1 MAKPNII
8 ILNFNSLYQIL
19 FEIKNNLSF
28 GIQETCMENLEKGQ
42 FKDCIILTKSKL
54 NKDLA
59 KDRNI
64 ISFSKKDDQNIEG
77 NNFYNIKL
85 PIDIYSLIEKINIT
99 IIKYKYKNQA
109 QIKILDYILDLN
121 SRIISKNGKK
131 LKLTEKEVNI
141 IIFLNEKKIPQ
152 TINILQNEIWGYSS
166 ELETHTVETHV
177 YRLRKKIIE
186 AFQDNDF
193 IKSHENGYL
202 LK

>member
-1 MAKPNII
+1 MAKPDII

-59 KDRNI
+59 KGRNI

-109 QIKILDYILDLN
+109 QIKILDYMLDLN

-186 AFQDNDF
+186 IFQDNDF